1 MVNVLQWA
9 VMYGFSSGF
18 PTIEWYA
25 SYVEAVERAA
35 VLGGDAIVR
44 ST

>member
-1 MVNVLQWA
+1 MMLQWA
-9 VMYGFSSGF
+9 VVYGFCGF
-18 PTIEWYA
+18 PTIEWCA